1 MSSFVKRRTKD
12 SVFTYLFSD
21 VKYVA
26 QMYRALHPEDKD
38 FTDDMVKIVTL
49 ENILTNGIYNDLG
62 FTVNDKLIFLVEA
75 QSTWSENIIIRSL
88 LYLAQSYQDYIDE
101 NELNLYS
108 GKKISIPKPELYV
121 IHTGNNKVDKKYI
134 SLSEEFWN
142 GEITSVD
149 VRVRVLTE
157 SEKGNIIYQYIAFS
171 KVFDD
176 QVKLY
181 GYTQKAILETIR
193 ICLDDNILDDFLKS
207 RESEVYDIMFALFD
221 EEKYRKLAMKEI
233 EEEAIEEGRAKGI
246 EEGRAEG
253 RAEERNTLIES
264 MKKNGL
270 SEEQIQK
277 ILSCA

>member
-121 IHTGNNKVDKKYI
+121 IYTGNNKVDKKYI

-246 EEGRAEG
+246 EEGRAE
-253 RAEERNTLIES
+253 ERNTLIES